1 MSSYI
6 RPTFLQLKSRIEAD
20 LSGLVSVLREAFAVA
35 WSQVVHGLHGHLE
48 WIDQQCNPLTCTLE
62 RLYDWAALYS
72 VTRLDSVAASGNVI
86 ATGNVGAIAL
96 ADSLLRAD
104 NGLDYKIVNA
114 VTLGAGNTLVS
125 VRCTTSGVATNL
137 IAGQV
142 LTLVDPLAGV
152 ISTMTVDVAGIT
164 GGAEQEDVDAWRLR
178 VGDEWRV
185 VVSQGARSGK
195 PDDYRA
201 WAKAAHPDVTTA
213 LIQLNA
219 LGIGTVLV
227 RPICNGLVNR
237 LPSASIITAI
247 QTKLNQVAPATAD
260 WRVAAPI
267 VHNVNVN
274 IHLLPAVDNAPNRA
288 AVTVAINNAI
298 LAEVSET
305 SLLAMAELD
314 AAIAT
319 VTTQYNRVAP
329 TADIAV
335 AAGEVLVLAGVVFS

>member
-1 MSSYI
+1 MAYL
-6 RPTFLQLKSRIEAD
+6 RPTFSQLKTRIEAD
-20 LSGLVSVLREAFAVA
+20 LAALTAPLREAFAVA
-35 WSQVVHGLHGHLE
+35 WSQAVHSLHGHLE
-48 WIDQQCNPLTCTLE
+48 WIDQQCSPLTCTLE
-62 RLYDWAALYS
+62 RLYDWAALYA
-72 VTRLDSVAASGNVI
+72 VTRLDAVAAAGNVI
-86 ATGNVGAIAL
+86 ATGNLGAIVL

-104 NGLDYKIVNA
+104 NGLDYKVTNA
-114 VTLGAGNTLVS
+114 VTLGAGNTLIN
-125 VRCTTSGVATNL
+125 VRCTTAGVASNL

-152 ISTMTVDVAGIT
+152 TNTMTVDAAGIT
-164 GGAEQEDVDAWRLR
+164 GGAAQEDVDAWRLR
-178 VGDEWRV
+178 VVDEWRV
-185 VVSQGARSGK
+185 VVSQGARSGRV
-195 PDDYRA
+195 DDYKA

-213 LIQLNA
+213 LVQLNT

-227 RPICNGLVNR
+227 RPICNGLANR
-237 LPSASIITAI
+237 LPSATIMSAI
-247 QTKLNQVAPATAD
+247 QTKLAQVAPATAD
-260 WRVAAPI
+260 WRVAAPL
-267 VHNVNVN
+267 VRNVNVN
-274 IHLLPAVDNAPNRA
+274 IRLLPAVDNAQNRA
-288 AVTVAINNAI
+288 AVTTAINNAI